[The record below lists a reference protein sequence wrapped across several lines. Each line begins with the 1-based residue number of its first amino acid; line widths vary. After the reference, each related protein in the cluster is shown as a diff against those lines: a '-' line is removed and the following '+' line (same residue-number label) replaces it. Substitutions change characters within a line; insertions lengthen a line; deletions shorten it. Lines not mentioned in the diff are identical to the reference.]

1 MDVQI
6 YQWQD
11 LEVFGYIP
19 RNVTSVGQM
28 VLLFL
33 IVFK

>member
-6 YQWQD
+6 YPRQD
-11 LEVFGYIP
+11 LEVYGYIP
-19 RNVTSVGQM
+19 RNVTMGQM

-33 IVFK
+33 IVFE